1 MMGVI
6 VFLVLLV
13 CGGVKMI
20 KSPYRF
26 PYCLRDY
33 LNLKHYYYYAKHLY
47 QRMKHGV
54 SDYDMYNFDS
64 RLIEVLLYALPR
76 FKNVNSKYV
85 FYHLPEDSKLF
96 YYNYDGKAQ
105 QEAMDRWDAMIDE
118 IIENLGSPEIWKW
131 YPEETKENGKKL
143 ERAFELLGRN
153 LPALWM

>member
-64 RLIEVLLYALPR
+64 RLIEVLLYALPN
-76 FKNVNSKYV
+76 FKNINSEYV
-85 FYHLPEDSKLF
+85 IYHFPEDF
-96 YYNYDGKAQ
+96 EIFCYDHDDDAR
-105 QEAMDRWDAMIDE
+105 QEAMDRWDAVIDE
-118 IIENLGSPEIWKW
+118 IIENLGSSEPWNWEYEKR
-131 YPEETKENGKKL
+131 EETQRNL
-143 ERAFELLGRN
+143 QYAFDLLGRI
-153 LPALWM
+153 LPGLWI